1 MSDAEIAKLR
11 KADEKKKAEKGKK
24 RRVSSAAEPVQVATP
39 AIDAAVMLH
48 DHDSTAF
55 PVSNPLFVD
64 NEPKGDEMPE
74 LQDHRPFLVDQD
86 SLFNPSRSSSMV
98 CRESRNR

>member
-24 RRVSSAAEPVQVATP
+24 RRVSFAAEPVQVATP